1 MLEMYELQQM
11 QSLPLEL
18 KIRKTEI
25 RIREWY
31 NHYYGDVYVA
41 FSGGKDS
48 TVLLDIVR
56 SQYPNVPAVFVD
68 TGLEYPEIRDFVK
81 SIDNVVWL
89 KPEMNFKKVIETYG
103 YPVISKRISRYINDL
118 QNPTEKNVASR
129 NLRLTGMNQKGEY
142 CPSMVLS
149 KKWRYL
155 VEAPFKISDKCCD
168 VMKKGPMKKY
178 VKETGRVPL
187 TGEIAAESRMRMQ
200 TYLRQGCNGYDLKS
214 PKSTPMG
221 FWLEQDV
228 LHYLKDNNI
237 PYSKIYGD
245 IIEKNGELICTGE
258 QRTGCMFCMFGVHMT
273 KGENR
278 FQRMKR
284 THPSQWKFC
293 INQLGLG
300 EILDYIKV
308 DYGKDTFW

>member
-1 MLEMYELQQM
+1 M
-11 QSLPLEL
+11 QE
-18 KIRKTEI
+18 KIRLIIEEI
-25 RIREWY
+25 QAQYFEQDNNRPWIV
-31 NHYYGDVYVA
+31 G

-56 SQYPNVPAVFVD
+56 SQYPDVPAVFVD

-81 SIDNVVWL
+81 TIDNVVWL

-103 YPVISKRISRYINDL
+103 YPVISKRIARYINDL
-118 QNPTEKNVASR
+118 QNPTEHNAASR

-155 VEAPFKISDKCCD
+155 VDAPFKISDKCCD
-168 VMKKGPMKKY
+168 VMKKNPLKKY
-178 VKETGRVPL
+178 VKETGRAAI

-200 TYLRQGCNGYDLKS
+200 TYLRNGCNAFDLKL

-228 LHYLKDNNI
+228 LHYLKDNSI

-258 QRTGCMFCMFGVHMT
+258 QRTGCMFCMFGVHLT
-273 KGENR
+273 KGENK
-278 FQRMKR
+278 FQRMKK

-293 INQLGLG
+293 INHLGLG
-300 EILDYIKV
+300 EVLEYINV
-308 DYGKDTFW
+308 DYGKNDFW

>member
-1 MLEMYELQQM
+1 MYELQQM

-18 KIRKTEI
+18 KVRKTDI

-31 NHYYGDVYVA
+31 NHYHGDVYVA

-56 SQYPNVPAVFVD
+56 SQYPDVPAVFVD

-81 SIDNVVWL
+81 TIDNVVWL

-103 YPVISKRISRYINDL
+103 YPVISKRISRYISDL

-129 NLRLTGMNQKGEY
+129 NLYLTGMNQKGEY

-178 VKETGRVPL
+178 VKETGRVPF

-200 TYLRQGCNGYDLKS
+200 TYLRQGCNGFNLKS

-228 LHYLKDNNI
+228 LHYLKDNSI

-258 QRTGCMFCMFGVHMT
+258 QRTGCMFCMFGVHLT